1 MPDSPEWI
9 IQGGVTVEP
18 TSWLVANVSARHI
31 GERFSNFTN
40 TEKTRA
46 YTVVNAYLDFGGDWS
61 IGPARGV
68 KLRLNVDNLL
78 DEDYLGTVNTTVSTA
93 ATYRP
98 APPRTIQLSLTANF

>member
-1 MPDSPEWI
+1 MNRRDALRSVLSVSTLACPSFLR
-9 IQGGVTVEP
+9 T
-18 TSWLVANVSARHI
+18 VSART
-31 GERFSNFTN
+31 RFSIG
-40 TEKTRA
+40 A
-46 YTVVNAYLDFGGDWS
+46 CDWS